1 MARIHFGHLKHA
13 APMISRSND
22 QMSHNV
28 PALALTVLAA
38 LGTIALG
45 TLGSP
50 AVSAEYDNPAMGD
63 MACVA
68 LTRYV
73 AEPTDRRTLDGSV
86 VHRAEFG
93 VANLCGRSVEVLAC
107 VGAAEVVEDQ
117 GANCFA
123 GLLRP
128 WSRSEIHTVEVSGP
142 LAGPT
147 IEWRWVRSAAAG
159 M

>member
-1 MARIHFGHLKHA
+1 
-13 APMISRSND
+13 
-22 QMSHNV
+22 MSPTV
-28 PALALTVLAA
+28 PKLALAA
-38 LGTIALG
+38 LAAVGAVAIGTV
-45 TLGSP
+45 GSRS
-50 AVSAEYDNPAMGD
+50 VSAEYDNPSMGD
-63 MACVA
+63 MACVV

-73 AEPTDRRTLDGSV
+73 AEPTDRRALDGSV
-86 VHRAEFG
+86 VNRAEFA

-107 VGAAEVVEDQ
+107 VAAAEVVEDE
-117 GANCFA
+117 GTNCFA

-147 IEWRWVRSAAAG
+147 IEWRWVGGAAAG

>member
-1 MARIHFGHLKHA
+1 MSPPV
-13 APMISRSND
+13 PML
-22 QMSHNV
+22 
-28 PALALTVLAA
+28 ALAVLAA
-38 LGTIALG
+38 VG
-45 TLGSP
+45 TLAVGTLSSRS
-50 AVSAEYDNPAMGD
+50 VSAEYDNPAMGD

-73 AEPTDRRTLDGSV
+73 AEPTDQRALDGSV

-93 VANLCGRSVEVLAC
+93 VANLCGRSVEVMAC

-117 GANCFA
+117 GSNCFA

-147 IEWRWVRSAAAG
+147 IEWRWVRGAAAG